1 MMLDIEVLIKQVMN
15 CAIAVRRYLG
25 EGFVESIYREAL
37 IFELE
42 KVGLTAD
49 KEYPLK
55 VFYKEGRVLGEFRA
69 DILVEK
75 RLILELKAVD
85 ELCNR
90 HEVQLVNYLKA
101 SKIDDGLLINFG
113 GEKID
118 IKRKYRI
125 YRPKGT
131 FY

>member
-1 MMLDIEVLIKQVMN
+1 MN